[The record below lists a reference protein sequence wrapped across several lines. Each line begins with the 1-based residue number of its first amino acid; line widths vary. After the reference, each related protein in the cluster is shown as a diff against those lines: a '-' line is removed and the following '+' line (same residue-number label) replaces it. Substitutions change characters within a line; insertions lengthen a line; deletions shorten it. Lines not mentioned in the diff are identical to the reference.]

1 MKCLGALLLIH
12 SDNFL
17 KKKGTMKVKQ
27 LALEDD
33 TMTQL
38 TPRPFN
44 LTNLLKKT
52 LKKVLIWV

>member
-1 MKCLGALLLIH
+1 
-12 SDNFL
+12 
-17 KKKGTMKVKQ
+17 MKVKQ

>member
-1 MKCLGALLLIH
+1 MNCLGALLLIH

-33 TMTQL
+33 TITQL